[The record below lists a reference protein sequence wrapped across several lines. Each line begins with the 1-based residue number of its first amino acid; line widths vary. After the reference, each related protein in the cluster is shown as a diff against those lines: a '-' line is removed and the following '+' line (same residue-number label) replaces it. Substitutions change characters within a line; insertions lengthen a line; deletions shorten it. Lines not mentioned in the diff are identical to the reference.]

1 MKTQEKNVSLA
12 GYNHTKTETM
22 ETVTNVFTEKDNH
35 SYTICF
41 LGGRDESI
49 FKNRKYNISKR
60 YIEQLVKEIYEVFK
74 KSSKIKILKII
85 TSGAG

>member
-12 GYNHTKTETM
+12 GYDHTKTETM

-49 FKNRKYNISKR
+49 FRKRK
-60 YIEQLVKEIYEVFK
+60 
-74 KSSKIKILKII
+74 
-85 TSGAG
+85 